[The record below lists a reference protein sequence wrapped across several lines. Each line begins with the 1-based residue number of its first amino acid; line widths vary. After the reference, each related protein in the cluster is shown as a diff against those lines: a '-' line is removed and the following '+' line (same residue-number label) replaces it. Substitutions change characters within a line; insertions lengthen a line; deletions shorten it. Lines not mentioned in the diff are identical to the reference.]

1 MRPLPIIAHQKRAA
15 GLEPSVQMHHG
26 TRRPA
31 GARRDAIAGLKD
43 ETADFHPAI
52 LRHWCQCGTLA
63 PALFADERKFRG
75 VHGAFR

>member
-1 MRPLPIIAHQKRAA
+1 MRPLPVVAHQERTAV
-15 GLEPSVQMHHG
+15 LEPAVQMHDRNAP
-26 TRRPA
+26 TR

-52 LRHWCQCGTLA
+52 LRHWCRCGTLA
-63 PALFADERKFRG
+63 PALIADERKFRG